1 MEQQMM
7 EKYAD
12 LVVRVGVNIQ
22 ADQTLVVTSP
32 IDCAPFVRLLAER
45 AYQANAREVVINWRD
60 PLSAKVRFLL
70 GRDELFD
77 EFPDW
82 QKDFY
87 MHYLR
92 LGAAFLSVSGD
103 DPELLQ
109 EVKPDRIMKAQK
121 VRSLALKEYRD
132 SLMANENVW
141 CVVSLP
147 TPAWAGKVFPYLPE
161 EQALAKLGQYIGTAV
176 RLDRADPIEAWKS
189 HREHLNRRIDFLNNC
204 HFRLLRFTN
213 TRGTNLTIELP
224 AEHVWIG
231 GVERSTG
238 GIEFIPNMPTEEVY
252 TVPAKTGVNGI
263 AVSSKPLNYNG
274 RLIENFTLTFANGKV
289 IKWQAE
295 KGQETLTELL
305 ASDEGAAFLGEV
317 ALVPHDSPV
326 SMADIV
332 FYNTLF
338 DENASCHLALGKAY
352 PDCLAD
358 GRNKTQDELA
368 RLGVNDSMVHEDFMI
383 GTADMNITGITYSG
397 EEIPVFRYGTFA
409 CV

>member
-1 MEQQMM
+1 MERQLM
-7 EKYAD
+7 EKYAN
-12 LVVRVGVNIQ
+12 LIVRVGVNIQ

-45 AYQANAREVVINWRD
+45 AYQANARDVVINWRD
-60 PLSAKVRFLL
+60 PLSAKVRFLQ

-82 QKDFY
+82 QRDFY
-87 MHYLR
+87 LHYLR
-92 LGAAFLSVSGD
+92 TGAAFLSVSGE

-109 EVKPDRIMKAQK
+109 EVKSDRIMKAQK
-121 VRSLALKEYRD
+121 VRNLALKEYRD
-132 SLMANENVW
+132 NLMANENVW

-147 TPAWAGKVFPYLPE
+147 TPAWARKVFPHLPE
-161 EQALAKLGQYIGTAV
+161 EQAMVKLGQYIGTAV
-176 RLDRADPIEAWKS
+176 RLDRDDPIEAWKN

-204 HFRLLRFTN
+204 RFRLLRFVN
-213 TRGTNLTIELP
+213 TMGTNLTIELP

-231 GVERSTG
+231 GTERSTS
-238 GIEFIPNMPTEEVY
+238 GIEFVPNMPTEEVY
-252 TVPAKTGVNGI
+252 TVPVKTGVNGI
-263 AVSSKPLNYNG
+263 AVSSKPLNING

-289 IKWQAE
+289 VKWQAE
-295 KGQETLTELL
+295 KGQEILTELL
-305 ASDEGAAFLGEV
+305 ANDEGSAYLGEV

-326 SMADIV
+326 SRAGIV

-358 GRNKTQDELA
+358 GRYKTQDELA
-368 RLGVNDSMVHEDFMI
+368 RLGVNDSMIHEDFMI
-383 GTADMNITGITYSG
+383 GTSDMNITGITYSG

-409 CV
+409 SV